1 MPILTNNSYKQIRLS
16 ELLLPPTMPGMVL
29 FLYMTTQYLLIGA
42 LAAINLAAFIVML
55 NDKRKSMRTDNPER
69 IPEGILFFLAAAFG
83 SIGIYTAMYLL
94 RHKTRK
100 WYFVVGVPLLIIQN
114 FTTLYLIRSLVL

>member
-1 MPILTNNSYKQIRLS
+1 
-16 ELLLPPTMPGMVL
+16 MVL
-29 FLYMTTQYLLIGA
+29 FSYMTIQYLLIGA
-42 LAAINLAAFIVML
+42 LAAINIVAFVVML
-55 NDKRKSMRTDNPER
+55 NDKRKSMRSDNPER

-100 WYFVVGVPLLIIQN
+100 WYFVVGIPFLIAQN
-114 FTTLYLIRSLVL
+114 IAILYLMKNLLV